1 MTRDTTTPL
10 SAKRGLTITVALV
23 AMMLGLAGAASAGA
37 EKMRGHVFERVDAN
51 KDDKVTADEV
61 RPFTDKRFARF
72 DADGDGVVSAQEIDA
87 HLMKRM
93 IKWRQ
98 RLLLRFDGD
107 GDGAITKTEF
117 TDKADDMFERVDA
130 NDDGAIDRQEARRAR
145 HKIRAIFHRHLD
157 QEDGPGKE
165 N

>member
-1 MTRDTTTPL
+1 MTRDETTPVTAR
-10 SAKRGLTITVALV
+10 SGLTLTVALA
-23 AMMLGLAGAASAGA
+23 AMMIGFGGTAWAGA

-51 KDDKVTADEV
+51 KDDKVTADEI
-61 RPFTDKRFARF
+61 RPFTNKRFARF
-72 DADGDGVVSAQEIDA
+72 DADGDGVVSTEEIDA

-107 GDGAITKTEF
+107 GDGTITRTEF
-117 TDKADDMFERVDA
+117 TDKADAMFQRVDA
-130 NDDGAIDRQEARRAR
+130 NDDGAIDREEARRAR
-145 HKIRAIFHRHLD
+145 HKIRAIFRRHLD
-157 QEDGPGKE
+157 EEDGAGKQ